1 VTPYKRSIER
11 LPMAAAAAVLALA
24 VLAPGQAR
32 AQAKVTDKWI
42 TVILPGE
49 PHDIEGCDGSR
60 SVQGR
65 VVKFNV
71 VESLI
76 QKNPADGVLKPRLA
90 TSWKQ
95 IDPLTWEFKLR
106 EGVTFHNGA
115 PFDAASVKRSMDRTL
130 GKTIVCQDRT
140 KFFNGITVE
149 TIAVDPVTVHFKTPR
164 PDAIMPMRLANTTIV
179 GPNAPMDKQTLDT
192 VGTGPYAFD
201 SWTPGQQILLKR
213 NDKWWG
219 PKPQAEGV
227 RYIWRTESAVRA
239 AMVQIGEADIAST
252 IAQQEATDPK
262 MDFSYLNSETT
273 MLRYDAMQPP
283 MNDIRVRR
291 AMNMAIDL
299 NSIRGTLLPKDI
311 IPATQVVMPSI
322 PGHNHELDK
331 RVKEYNPAKAKQL
344 LAEAKA
350 AGVPVD
356 TEILFLASTYH
367 YQNSLEVA
375 EAVVNMYRAV
385 GLKMKIQA
393 LEAGLYAKW
402 TNKPYPDK
410 AGPSILQAS
419 HDNNSGDPVFSAFQR
434 FACDG
439 ASSNVCSPELDR
451 EIARVSDLGGD
462 ARVKGWQEIMRTI
475 YEDLEPVLFMYHMV
489 GFTRVGPRVDFKP
502 DVTTNAEI
510 RIEEIKFK

>member
-1 VTPYKRSIER
+1 MSAFGAGSVR
-11 LPMAAAAAVLALA
+11 AALLASAALIAAAVM
-24 VLAPGQAR
+24 APGAVQA
-32 AQAKVTDKWI
+32 QTKVTDKWI

-49 PHDIEGCDGSR
+49 PHDIEGCEASR

-65 VVKFNV
+65 VAKFNI
-71 VESLI
+71 VESLV

-90 TSWKQ
+90 TQWKQ
-95 IDPLTWEFKLR
+95 VDPLTWEFKLR
-106 EGVTFHNGA
+106 EGVTFHDGA
-115 PFDAASVKRSMDRTL
+115 PFNATAVKRSLDRTL
-130 GKTIVCQDRT
+130 GKTIVCQDKT
-140 KFFNGITVE
+140 KFFNGVTAEV
-149 TIAVDPVTVHFKTPR
+149 IAVDPTTLHIKTTR

-179 GPNAPMDKQTLDT
+179 GPNAPMDKPTLDT

-201 SWTPGQQILLKR
+201 SWQPGQQILLKR

-227 RYIWRTESAVRA
+227 RYVWRNESAVRA
-239 AMVQIGEADIAST
+239 AMVKIGEADIAST

-291 AMNMAIDL
+291 AMNMAVDL
-299 NSIRGTLLPKDI
+299 EAMKGTLLPKDV

-331 RVKEYNPAKAKQL
+331 RTHVYNPTKAKQL

-350 AGVPVD
+350 SGVPVD

-367 YQNSLEVA
+367 YQNSVEVA
-375 EAVVNMYRAV
+375 EAVMNMYKAV
-385 GLKMKIQA
+385 GLNMKIQT
-393 LEAGLYAKW
+393 LEAGQYAKW
-402 TNKPYPDK
+402 TSKPFPEK
-410 AGPSILQAS
+410 AQPSILQAS
-419 HDNNSGDPVFSAFQR
+419 HDNNSGDPVFSVFQR

-439 ASSNVCSPELDR
+439 ASSNFCSPELDK

-475 YEDLEPVLFMYHMV
+475 YEDMEPVLFMYHMV